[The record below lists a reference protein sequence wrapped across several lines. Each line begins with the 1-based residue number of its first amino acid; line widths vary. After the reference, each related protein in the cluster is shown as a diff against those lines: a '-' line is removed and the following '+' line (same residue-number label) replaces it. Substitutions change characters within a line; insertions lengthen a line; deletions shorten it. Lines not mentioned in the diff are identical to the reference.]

1 MQNLLGKNFKS
12 IDFLQS
18 FNYLL
23 QKIIERAEQASSYK
37 SPGFYGCQF
46 TDNCKNK
53 LSLTIFTFSFKVKIL
68 CHFSQK
74 PSSLRHL
81 LKKGKLRKKGKV
93 FYANY

>member
-53 LSLTIFTFSFKVKIL
+53 LSFCFLCLFK
-68 CHFSQK
+68 FNY
-74 PSSLRHL
+74 
-81 LKKGKLRKKGKV
+81 
-93 FYANY
+93 FYF